1 VKWGI
6 TLYDKE
12 MPPLLRRAMTIR
24 AVWPKEL
31 KNYFLSLLEREIRE
45 KGEEEVIREIYRLN
59 YPEGEESKEE
69 VLNLLLSMERA
80 PVSEPLKEE
89 VEKEP
94 KKEKEPVREEK
105 REVSKGSVKNLAQK
119 LRSLGE

>member
-1 VKWGI
+1 MKWGI

-12 MPPLLRRAMTIR
+12 LPLLLRRAMTIR

-59 YPEGEESKEE
+59 YPEGEETKEE
-69 VLNLLLSMERA
+69 VLNLLLSMERM
-80 PVSEPLKEE
+80 PTEVKKKREPLKG
-89 VEKEP
+89 EK
-94 KKEKEPVREEK
+94 K
-105 REVSKGSVKNLAQK
+105 EVSKDSEVKSLAQK
-119 LRSLGE
+119 LRNLGEG